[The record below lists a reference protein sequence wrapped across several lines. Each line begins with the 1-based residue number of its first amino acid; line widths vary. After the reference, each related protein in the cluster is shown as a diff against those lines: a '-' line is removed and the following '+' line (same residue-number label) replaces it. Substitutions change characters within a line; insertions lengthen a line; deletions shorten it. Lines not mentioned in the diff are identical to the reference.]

1 MTYQINCVVLCCVV
15 LGCVDG
21 QAGVAAAEHGGRAA
35 GGRGPQQ
42 RRVRR
47 AAHGKESEQKKL
59 CNTICT
65 AFYSYPCYVQ
75 HILIRN

>member
-1 MTYQINCVVLCCVV
+1 MYVCMYGMPKLIVLCCVV
-15 LGCVDG
+15 LGWVDG

-47 AAHGKESEQKKL
+47 AAHGKEKKKL
-59 CNTICT
+59 CNTI
-65 AFYSYPCYVQ
+65 
-75 HILIRN
+75 